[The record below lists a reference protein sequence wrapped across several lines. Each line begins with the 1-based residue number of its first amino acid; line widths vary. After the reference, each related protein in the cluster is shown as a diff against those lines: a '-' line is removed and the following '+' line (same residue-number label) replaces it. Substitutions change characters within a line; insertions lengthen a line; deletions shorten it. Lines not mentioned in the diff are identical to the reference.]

1 MVSTYLTRAM
11 KGVRMQVTR
20 DLTHLP
26 AGLVVVHGALQ
37 RGWFAVF
44 SSTVHEDQIS
54 MPALFNISV
63 EKS

>member
-11 KGVRMQVTR
+11 KGVRTQVTR
-20 DLTHLP
+20 DFTHLP
-26 AGLVVVHGALQ
+26 AGLVVHGALQ